1 MKASKGGIV
10 DERYTKLIIRELL
23 TALAFLHRNNIIH
36 RDIKGEFPR
45 PALPLDVEFKLTT
58 SV

>member
-23 TALAFLHRNNIIH
+23 TALSFLHRNNIIH
-36 RDIKGEFPR
+36 RDIKGECGR
-45 PALPLDVEFKLTT
+45 TKLPSQD
-58 SV
+58 